1 MSILRVD
8 SIVNKTGDGR
18 PLLSIG
24 ASISAG
30 YALTANNI
38 SIPGNLY
45 ATSFS
50 GNGSGLTNLIST
62 TNSQAHAIKM
72 LGIWFSDYKF

>member
-8 SIVNKTGDGR
+8 SIVNKTDDGR

-30 YALTANNI
+30 YALTATNI
-38 SIPGNLY
+38 SIPGDLY

-50 GNGSGLTNLIST
+50 GDGSGLTNLKTASS
-62 TNSQAHAIKM
+62 SQVLVVKM

>member
-8 SIVNKTGDGR
+8 SIVNQTADGR

-30 YALTANNI
+30 YALTAANI
-38 SIPGNLY
+38 SIPGDLF

-50 GNGSGLTNLIST
+50 GNGAGLTNLKTAS
-62 TNSQAHAIKM
+62 SDKVLSIKL
-72 LGIWFSDYKF
+72 LGIWFDDYRF